1 MYLRWMTSTRRFTHD
16 NIMTHLED
24 ISRVQQDD
32 IDPQPQVHEHSE
44 ETRQSEQ
51 SRSIAIAPG
60 ETLRE
65 RDTSIREER
74 NDKDT
79 TLVTKISYIGS

>member
-1 MYLRWMTSTRRFTHD
+1 MITL
-16 NIMTHLED
+16 THLED

-32 IDPQPQVHEHSE
+32 IDAQPQVHEHSE
-44 ETRQSEQ
+44 EARQVEQ
-51 SRSIAIAPG
+51 SGSIVIAPS

-74 NDKDT
+74 NDEGT
-79 TLVTKISYIGS
+79 TSSKESKTPI